1 MKESPEL
8 HDGGVVSWLKPV
20 PGRIEFRVYL
30 HTTSVW
36 GPFPRY
42 TVWEAMQLSAD
53 SGERDI
59 GCKFVSYDTSLGH
72 TRMRIQLDKVHYW
85 FISIFFDSST
95 GKTLKYSLDYEGAT
109 DKHFEFQYE
118 GPIRKCL
125 YQDGDDEKYI
135 DEILSRYIKEH
146 SGWEL
151 QKKLEPFF
159 TATIVS

>member
-1 MKESPEL
+1 
-8 HDGGVVSWLKPV
+8 
-20 PGRIEFRVYL
+20 
-30 HTTSVW
+30 
-36 GPFPRY
+36 
-42 TVWEAMQLSAD
+42 
-53 SGERDI
+53 
-59 GCKFVSYDTSLGH
+59 
-72 TRMRIQLDKVHYW
+72 MRIQLDKVHYW

-118 GPIRKCL
+118 WPIRKCL

-151 QKKLEPFF
+151 
-159 TATIVS
+159 TATGYIP